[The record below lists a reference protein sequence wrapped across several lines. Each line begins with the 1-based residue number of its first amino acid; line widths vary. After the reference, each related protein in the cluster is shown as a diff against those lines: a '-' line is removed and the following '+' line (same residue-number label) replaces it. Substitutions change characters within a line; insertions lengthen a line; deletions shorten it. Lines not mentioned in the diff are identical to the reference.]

1 MKSFVISFCLIVCFL
16 FRSEAQQ
23 SVPFGFHPI
32 KKNRTHVVCPFE
44 LRTNLIIIKVLID
57 KSDTL
62 NFVLDT
68 GVQGI
73 IILDTNLKHSIN
85 TKIGRPITIRGL
97 GNQEAHEA
105 FVSIGHTIRLGGIIG
120 YFQNIILLEED
131 LLNLSEYIGLTVH
144 GIIGSELLSRF
155 NVKIDYEARHITFS
169 NPEKYKYKKRKGEY
183 IPLYF
188 EKTKPYIAINS
199 LEVNGQ
205 KDLNLNLLIDTGG
218 AHALMLNRE
227 SISPK
232 LIPSKMVDGNLGRGL
247 SGKIDGKIGRVS
259 KFKFASHD
267 FKEVVTSFPDTI
279 VLGTKEERFS
289 IFRQGSIGGEILKR
303 FVVTLN
309 YHQKLMVLKPIKSV
323 IKKPFESDMSGI
335 DLRAMGEDHNDFEVA
350 HVIPNSAASLAGVI
364 PGDRIIMFNKKLARH
379 ISINEFY
386 QELSKR
392 EGYSIDLV
400 ILRGNR
406 LEEVNFKLKRL
417 I

>member
-1 MKSFVISFCLIVCFL
+1 
-16 FRSEAQQ
+16 
-23 SVPFGFHPI
+23 
-32 KKNRTHVVCPFE
+32 
-44 LRTNLIIIKVLID
+44 
-57 KSDTL
+57 
-62 NFVLDT
+62 
-68 GVQGI
+68 
-73 IILDTNLKHSIN
+73 
-85 TKIGRPITIRGL
+85 
-97 GNQEAHEA
+97 
-105 FVSIGHTIRLGGIIG
+105 
-120 YFQNIILLEED
+120 
-131 LLNLSEYIGLTVH
+131 
-144 GIIGSELLSRF
+144 
-155 NVKIDYEARHITFS
+155 
-169 NPEKYKYKKRKGEY
+169 
-183 IPLYF
+183 
-188 EKTKPYIAINS
+188 
-199 LEVNGQ
+199 
-205 KDLNLNLLIDTGG
+205 
-218 AHALMLNRE
+218 
-227 SISPK
+227 
-232 LIPSKMVDGNLGRGL
+232 MVDGNLGRGL

-259 KFKFASHD
+259 KFNFASHD